1 MAILAGLYGISLE
14 KMMIDTLGESIEAAD
29 MFAQLHTDTHTPD
42 FTADD
47 FHADLDNEMATTNYT
62 SETIVTPLVT
72 LATGTLTFDHVDTLY
87 DNGGADNVTVTD
99 AMAQIGITT
108 VSGTATDQLIYCL
121 DFLTA
126 ASSTA
131 STFTTQI
138 HTSGVFTLDY
148 TP

>member
-1 MAILAGLYGISLE
+1 MAISAGLYGISLE

-29 MFAQLHTDTHTPD
+29 MYAELLTDTHTPD

-47 FHADLDNEMATTNYT
+47 FHADLDNIMATTNYT
-62 SETIVTPLVT
+62 SETIVTPLVS

-87 DNGGADNVTVTD
+87 DNGAADDVTVTN
-99 AMAQIGITT
+99 AMAQAGITT
-108 VSGTATDQLIYCL
+108 VGSSATDQLIYML

>member
-1 MAILAGLYGISLE
+1 MAISAGLYGISLR

-29 MFAQLHTDTHTPD
+29 MYAELLTDTHTPD
-42 FTADD
+42 FTLDD
-47 FHADLDNEMATTNYT
+47 FHADLDNIMATTNYT

-72 LATGTLTFDHVDTLY
+72 NSGGTLTFDHVDTLY
-87 DNGGADNVTVTD
+87 DNGGADDVTVTN
-99 AMAQIGITT
+99 AMAQAGITT
-108 VSGTATDQLIYCL
+108 VGGSASDQLIYML